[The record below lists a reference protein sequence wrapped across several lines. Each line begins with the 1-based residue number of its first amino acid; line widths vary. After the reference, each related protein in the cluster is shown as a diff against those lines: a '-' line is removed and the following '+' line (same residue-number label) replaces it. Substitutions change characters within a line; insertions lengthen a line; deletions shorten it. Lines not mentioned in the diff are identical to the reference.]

1 MACLL
6 LISLLETEYPYG
18 RSEEMNT
25 LRRMLKGESGASI
38 TEYALLLALV
48 AIAVISVIIL
58 FREELVRTFVTIADA
73 LKGADA
79 SGSPPGGTHARP
91 IGG

>member
-1 MACLL
+1 L